1 MNGAPVVGEVPLC
14 YTDIGSGPKGET
26 FEYALNSSNKKAR
39 PETMIAL
46 FQKMNNMK

>member
-1 MNGAPVVGEVPLC
+1 MNGAPVVGEEPLC
-14 YTDIGSGPKGET
+14 HPGFGFGPKGET
-26 FEYALNSSNKKAR
+26 FEYALNGSNEKAR